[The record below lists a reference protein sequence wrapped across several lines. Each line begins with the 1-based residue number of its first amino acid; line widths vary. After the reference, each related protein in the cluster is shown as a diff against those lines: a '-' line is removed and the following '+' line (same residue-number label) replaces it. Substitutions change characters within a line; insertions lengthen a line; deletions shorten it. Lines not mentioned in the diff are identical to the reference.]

1 MIAILNRLKGLM
13 QGTTDKDKAFVEA
26 VAPKFFQD
34 PAFRAAYVECWR
46 DGWREFLESEEAA
59 LRQGNVDISALEADL
74 LIAAEKRLG
83 SVLP

>member
-13 QGTTDKDKAFVEA
+13 RGATNEDKAFVEA

-46 DGWREFLESEEAA
+46 DSWREVLASEEA
-59 LRQGNVDISALEADL
+59 ALEADL

-83 SVLP
+83 SILP

>member
-13 QGTTDKDKAFVEA
+13 QGATNEDKAFVEA

-34 PAFRAAYVECWR
+34 SAFRAAYVECWR
-46 DGWREFLESEEAA
+46 DSWREVLASEEAA
-59 LRQGNVDISALEADL
+59 LRQGGVDISALEADL

-83 SVLP
+83 SILP